1 MAFMGWVKKSEFDA
15 VSEEHARLRQELAAA
30 KAELNSAIEAGIVQ
44 QKANRADRLR
54 ADFNAGLLSSM
65 TAYAAS
71 FQRFRTT
78 LAAFSGI
85 VTTEA
90 GRAAQTATQCS
101 ETAHS
106 SRAIS
111 TSLLDYS
118 ARLRDTASSVDTL
131 RERSERIG
139 GIVRLIREIA
149 DQTNLLALN
158 AAIEAARAGEQ
169 GRGFAV
175 VADEVRKLA
184 ERTGA
189 ATAEISGLVSGIQI
203 DTSHA
208 TDRMHDNALDAERY
222 SGEGL
227 EASTQMDHL
236 SAQAAANGEHMVAT
250 SLRAFAELAKV
261 DHLAYKMDIYQ
272 AASGESGRTPD
283 TFAGHCD
290 CRLGKWYYEGEGRRC
305 HSHLPGFREL
315 EAPHQAFHRV
325 GTDALTQALAGN
337 FDEALHS
344 IAQMEALSLDVI
356 SQLDC
361 MSDAAEH
368 GHAAH
373 V

>member
-15 VSEEHARLRQELAAA
+15 VSAESTRLRHELAAA
-30 KAELNSAIEAGIVQ
+30 RAELDRVAGEGAAQQQANEAGRQ
-44 QKANRADRLR
+44 R

-65 TAYAAS
+65 TAYATS

-90 GRAAQTATQCS
+90 GRAAQTAAQCT

-118 ARLRDTASSVDTL
+118 ARLRDTADSVDTL

-184 ERTGA
+184 ERTSA
-189 ATAEISGLVSGIQI
+189 ATAEISGLVSGIQT
-203 DTSHA
+203 DTVHA
-208 TDRMHDNALDAERY
+208 TDRMHANALDAEKY

-227 EASTQMDHL
+227 AASTQMDDL
-236 SAQAAANGEHMVAT
+236 SAQACANGEHMAAT

-283 TFAGHCD
+283 SFAGHCD

-325 GTDALTQALAGN
+325 GTDALKQALAGN
-337 FDEALHS
+337 FDEALRG

-373 V
+373 A

>member
-1 MAFMGWVKKSEFDA
+1 MTFMGWVKKSEFDA
-15 VSEEHARLRQELAAA
+15 VSAECTRLRQELAAA
-30 KAELNSAIEAGIVQ
+30 NAELKRVAEEGAVQQQANEAGRQ
-44 QKANRADRLR
+44 R

-65 TAYAAS
+65 TAYATS

-90 GRAAQTATQCS
+90 GRAAQTAAQCT
-101 ETAHS
+101 ETAHN

-184 ERTGA
+184 ERTSA
-189 ATAEISGLVSGIQI
+189 ATAEISGLVSGIQA
-203 DTSHA
+203 DTVHA
-208 TDRMHDNALDAERY
+208 TDRMHANALDAEKY
-222 SGEGL
+222 SGDGL
-227 EASTQMDHL
+227 AASTQMDDL
-236 SAQAAANGEHMVAT
+236 SSAACANGEHMAAT

-283 TFAGHCD
+283 SFAGHCD

-325 GTDALTQALAGN
+325 GTDALKQALAGN
-337 FDEALHS
+337 FDEALRGIS
-344 IAQMEALSLDVI
+344 QMEALSLDVI

-368 GHAAH
+368 GHAARA
-373 V
+373 